1 MTSKAKRA
9 RYTLEFKLEAV
20 RLVKAGQSMAAVGA
34 TLGVADQTIYNWVKA
49 DREGRLSGADT
60 KPVSPEQMELARLR
74 AEVSR
79 LKMERDIPKKGS
91 GVLREGIDVKYAFIE
106 RSRHRWP
113 VSMLCEVLEVSPSGY
128 HQRKQRTVPDRPHRG
143 RITDDA
149 LLAHIL
155 AIHAQVKGEYGWPRM
170 WKELVAR
177 GVRVGK
183 ERVRKLMAQHGI
195 QARHKRKYIATTNS
209 NHGLPVAPNLLE
221 RNFTATAP
229 NQVWTTDITYVPT
242 AEGWLYLAVIIDLF
256 SRQVVGWSMQ
266 PHMKAELVTDALRMA
281 WFRRRP
287 AAGVIVHSD
296 RGSQYCSGLFQGAL
310 RAYGMRSSMSRRGD
324 CWDNAPTESLW
335 GSLKVGR
342 LHGRQFATR
351 RAAMDEVVDWL
362 GFYNARRLHSTL
374 DYVSPMTFEK
384 NWAAAQHGKAA

>member
-1 MTSKAKRA
+1 M
-9 RYTLEFKLEAV
+9 
-20 RLVKAGQSMAAVGA
+20 
-34 TLGVADQTIYNWVKA
+34 
-49 DREGRLSGADT
+49 
-60 KPVSPEQMELARLR
+60 
-74 AEVSR
+74 
-79 LKMERDIPKKGS
+79 
-91 GVLREGIDVKYAFIE
+91 KYAFIE
-106 RSRHRWP
+106 SNRHRWP
-113 VSMLCEVLEVSPSGY
+113 VSMQCEVLEVSPSGY
-128 HQRKQRTVPDRPHRG
+128 HQRQHRAGHDRPRG
-143 RITDDA
+143 SRLTDDA
-149 LLAHIL
+149 LLTHIK
-155 AIHAQVKGEYGWPRM
+155 AIHTQVKGEYGWPRM
-170 WKELVAR
+170 WKELAAR

-183 ERVRKLMAQHGI
+183 ERVHKRMAQHGI
-195 QARHKRKYIATTNS
+195 RARHKRKYIATTNS

-242 AEGWLYLAVIIDLF
+242 GEGWLYLAVIIDLF

-296 RGSQYCSGLFQGAL
+296 RGSQYCSGLFQDAL
-310 RAYGMRSSMSRRGD
+310 QAYGMRSSMSRRGD

-374 DYVSPMTFEK
+374 NYVSPMTFEK
-384 NWAAAQHGKAA
+384 NWAAAQQNKAA